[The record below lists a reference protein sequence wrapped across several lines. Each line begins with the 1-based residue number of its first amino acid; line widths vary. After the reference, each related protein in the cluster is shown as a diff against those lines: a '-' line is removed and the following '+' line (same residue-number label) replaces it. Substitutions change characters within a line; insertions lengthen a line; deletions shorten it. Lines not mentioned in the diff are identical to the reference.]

1 MFDKL
6 EFNAL
11 LARKGMKKMDLA
23 RLMGI
28 SYTSLYRKIETG
40 RFTREEISRIIDIL
54 EIDDPRPIFF
64 SSILT

>member
-64 SSILT
+64 APKLT